1 MPLHSVFVAVKQLFR
16 LEIQAQQFFSFFKK
30 ENVAASLSCCSNPIS
45 GASFPWEV
53 GKIAFL
59 RKYVVD

>member
-1 MPLHSVFVAVKQLFR
+1 MPLQSVFIAVKQL
-16 LEIQAQQFFSFFKK
+16 LWIEIQAKQFFSFFKK

-53 GKIAFL
+53 EKIAFL
-59 RKYVVD
+59 RKYAVD